1 MKTTLI
7 SIILSLSLCVIGSA
21 QEVHVQT
28 DSTNQQILN
37 ELRVI
42 SSRPKESQE
51 QRQHAV
57 EERQRRDSLNNKKSS
72 EGLLTEYVAQ
82 IENNTHQD
90 PIKDGWN
97 FYGILAFF
105 IAVFSAFIS
114 WYTYKIS
121 LYTYKVSLNTYKAQ
135 QKTVGNTNKLSRDA
149 QRKLLN
155 DLLRHLYRNYV
166 ITYTMRTKMKDIG
179 YSGYPSEEHFEKL
192 KVPMENIHLDAFY
205 GDDDKFELM
214 HELYLNLR
222 NYNEEISVAL
232 KHIID
237 PSVKQETKD
246 EDFDTLEFKVSYLT
260 GKIIDTIKKIWGKNP
275 EYKKEMK
282 NALKRSLTGKT
293 NAKGNIDV
301 TDSEKFEPLSIED
314 LKKTEYS
321 KLYNDKEL
329 VSFCQTFN
337 NDVHEERK
345 KNASGAWKVRIIRY

>member
-1 MKTTLI
+1 MKTKLI
-7 SIILSLSLCVIGSA
+7 SIILSLSLCVIASA
-21 QEVHVQT
+21 QEVHVKT

-42 SSRPKESQE
+42 SSRQKESQE

-72 EGLLTEYVAQ
+72 EGLLTEYGIMAQ
-82 IENNTHQD
+82 IEDNTHQD

-97 FYGILAFF
+97 FYGILAIS
-105 IAVFSAFIS
+105 IAVISACIS
-114 WYTYKIS
+114 WY
-121 LYTYKVSLNTYKAQ
+121 TYKAQ

-214 HELYLNLR
+214 HVLYLNLR

-260 GKIIDTIKKIWGKNP
+260 EKIIDTIKKIWGNNP
-275 EYKKEMK
+275 EYEKDMKK
-282 NALKRSLTGKT
+282 ALNLSLSGET
-293 NAKGNIDV
+293 NATNNIDV

-314 LKKTEYS
+314 LKKTSYS

-329 VSFCQTFN
+329 VSICQTFN

-345 KNASGAWKVRIIRY
+345 KNARGAWKVRIIRY